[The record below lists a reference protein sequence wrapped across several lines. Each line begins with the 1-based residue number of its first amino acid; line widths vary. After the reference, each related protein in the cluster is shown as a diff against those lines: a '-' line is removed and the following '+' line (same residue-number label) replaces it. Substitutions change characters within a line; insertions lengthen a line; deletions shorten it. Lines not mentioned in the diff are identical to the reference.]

1 MATRD
6 GRDNAE
12 ECHLT
17 HFRGRDSLY
26 LIHTM
31 HGAGN
36 NQDFQKLIGG
46 KLKALRRQAGLSQ
59 RGLALKLDIS
69 HQQIQKYE
77 RGDNAMPL
85 QRIKSFAA
93 ALGVDPAI
101 LAFPEG
107 DPPSIASKTNLGADR
122 SELIRLYDGLPTRE
136 SRSRLLG
143 FLRSL
148 GTFVKKLV

>member
-1 MATRD
+1 
-6 GRDNAE
+6 
-12 ECHLT
+12 
-17 HFRGRDSLY
+17 
-26 LIHTM
+26 M

-36 NQDFQKLIGG
+36 NQNFQKLIGG

-85 QRIKSFAA
+85 QRIKSFAE

-101 LAFPEG
+101 LAFPED
-107 DPPSIASKTNLGADR
+107 DPPAIGPETSLGPER
-122 SELIRLYDGLPTRE
+122 SELVRLYDGLPTRE